1 MTGGRRSL
9 RRWWADGPLSRPG
22 ARWRY
27 STIVVVVALLASL
40 PALVGAIPVDAKSES
55 VASLLAR
62 VRNSDTIPY
71 TGLASATGQLAV
83 PDLGVGTD
91 VTDLLS
97 RTNRL
102 RVWWASPT
110 SYRVDRVTAIAES
123 DVYQQPGGVWQWDSD
138 KRLAQ
143 FITTTP
149 QIPLP
154 GPQDALP
161 PNLARRVLEQ
171 APASQVKS
179 IDARWIAGRKAL
191 GLEWAPHD
199 PVSLIGLVKVWV
211 DQDNGLPLA
220 VDLFPVGSIHRA
232 FSTAFLDIQFKAP
245 GKAVL
250 HFDPNNDP
258 TATIINAEPNAPDD
272 NRARYLLP
280 PTIAGLPQ
288 RSPPAPLVATYGR
301 GVSLV
306 AVVAIDSLGGQALRQ
321 QIDSPSRPPIKGKFG
336 TGSYISAPLLNGLVF
351 TSGDRGYVLLGTVT
365 RDQLEAMAL
374 DLVRNPPPDLQAPFK
389 PRHSP

>member
-9 RRWWADGPLSRPG
+9 RQWWADGPLSRPG

-27 STIVVVVALLASL
+27 STILVVVAVLASL
-40 PALVGAIPVDAKSES
+40 PALVGAIPVDAKSEP
-55 VASLLAR
+55 VATLLAR
-62 VRNSDTIPY
+62 VRASDTIPY

-83 PDLGVGTD
+83 PDLGVGAD
-91 VTDLLS
+91 VTDLIS

-123 DVYQQPGGVWQWDSD
+123 DVYQQFDGVWQWDSD

-143 FITTTP
+143 FLTTTP

-161 PNLARRVLEQ
+161 GNLGRRLLEQ
-171 APASQVKS
+171 APASQVTS
-179 IDARWIAGRKAL
+179 IDARWIAGRKTL
-191 GLEWAPHD
+191 GLEWNPHD
-199 PVSLIGLVKVWV
+199 PVSLIGQVRIWV
-211 DQDNGLPLA
+211 DQGTGLPLA
-220 VDLFPVGSIHRA
+220 VDVFPVGSTHRA
-232 FSTAFLDIQFKAP
+232 FSTAFLDVRFKAP
-245 GKAVL
+245 SKSVL
-250 HFDPNNDP
+250 SFNPNSDP
-258 TATIINAEPNAPDD
+258 TATIINDEPNAPDD
-272 NRARYLLP
+272 NRANYLLP

-288 RSPPAPLVATYGR
+288 RSPPAPLVATYGK

-306 AVVAIDSLGGQALRQ
+306 AVVAIDSLGGQALRG

-336 TGSYISAPLLNGLVF
+336 TGSYISAPLLSGLVF
-351 TSGDRGYVLLGTVT
+351 TTRNRGYVLLGTVT

-374 DLVRNPPPDLQAPFK
+374 DLVRNPPLDLQANAQ
-389 PRHSP
+389 PRHTP